1 MTKQSVSQSVRVVCS
16 PTQRKPP
23 RPAPKRRSKSAT
35 PRNFFYGAPVPQFK
49 IIPAVYQQP
58 APFVP
63 HQIMDNPVSPQRTH
77 SPSSATTSRV
87 QEVPAPPKSPVPIVS
102 LNDVSMKSPSPSA
115 TFTGSPAFLTQP
127 SERTAGTYSINPPTM
142 NHEVRIPVPIRMPMN
157 QTARVPQVMNLEDRE
172 VQQIAYGYRNTGVTS
187 ASLDAMRT
195 ESMAS
200 TGSLM
205 NFTPSPRPL
214 LGPRARPASIATN
227 APPARRGRNNNL
239 LNF

>member
-16 PTQRKPP
+16 PTQMKPP
-23 RPAPKRRSKSAT
+23 RPTPKRRSKSAT

-63 HQIMDNPVSPQRTH
+63 HQIMDNPVSPQRSY
-77 SPSSATTSRV
+77 SPSTATTSRV

-102 LNDVSMKSPSPSA
+102 LNDMSMKSPS
-115 TFTGSPAFLTQP
+115 GSPAFLTQP
-127 SERTAGTYSINPPTM
+127 SERTAGTFPINPPTM
-142 NHEVRIPVPIRMPMN
+142 SHVVRVPVPIRMPMN
-157 QTARVPQVMNLEDRE
+157 QTARVPQVMNLEDME
-172 VQQIAYGYRNTGVTS
+172 VQRIAYGYRNTGVTS
-187 ASLDAMRT
+187 ASLNAMRT
-195 ESMAS
+195 ESVAS

-214 LGPRARPASIATN
+214 LGQRARPASIATN
-227 APPARRGRNNNL
+227 DPPARRGRNNNL